1 MSKILS
7 AVLFLFSAGPA
18 FSFDLP
24 AIGLSALKES
34 GDAPVVVP
42 AASRAASQYVWM
54 SVRNNPSAK
63 EAQADDWGARIET
76 RVRETFAG
84 SFEVNLRTDSDYGW
98 ASIRRTGSN
107 YALSGAGLYL
117 NMSGANGSFFVNGSV
132 TENGKT
138 SFVSVSVSKRF
149 GDYSYSV
156 FGSGLNL
163 YTDRNSVNGSYDP
176 DQVSKKAVAAVS
188 SLILALQVEK
198 GEPRPQDKS
207 ADLSQRIWLT
217 IGPGFGGWNTVEARD
232 PWARIEVGLRKVFDR
247 EYDSDIAVDNGAR
260 QWGRVSGFFTGRYEL
275 TAGRTSLRMEEW
287 AGRWEIT
294 GTVEV
299 NRPGQDSAG
308 VKLEMRD
315 RFGDGSFDIWEDGI
329 RLTIDRNAI
338 NGAVDPKTYPK
349 EVVAAI
355 ASLVMAY
362 QQDKPNPAQQGS
374 PR

>member
-1 MSKILS
+1 MLKLLS
-7 AVLFLFSAGPA
+7 SFLLLAAAGPA

-24 AIGLSALKES
+24 SIGLSALKTG

-54 SVRNNPSAK
+54 SVRNNPSFK
-63 EAQADDWGARIET
+63 EAQADDWSARIET
-76 RVRETFAG
+76 RVRE
-84 SFEVNLRTDSDYGW
+84 SFKDSYDVSMRTDMDSAW
-98 ASIRRTGSN
+98 ASIRKSGSFYN
-107 YALSGAGLYL
+107 MSGSGLYL
-117 NMSGANGSFFVNGSV
+117 TMSGSGSSYFISGNVS
-132 TENGKT
+132 ENGKT

-149 GDYSYSV
+149 DDYSYSV